1 MTGDE
6 DDGNVNARVRQLALK
21 VQTVHSRK
29 SDVQDEATWPVR
41 AVAAQER
48 FRCSESLGTQANR
61 LQHDLDGGT
70 YQVIGI
76 DDEDYGG
83 GGLGL
88 HSPAAAS
95 MGRVR

>member
-1 MTGDE
+1 MTGGE

-29 SDVQDEATWPVR
+29 SHVQDKTTWRVR

-48 FRCSESLGTQANR
+48 FRGSESLGTQANR
-61 LQHDLDGGT
+61 LQHAVDGGAH
-70 YQVIGI
+70 QVVII

-88 HSPAAAS
+88 HSHASAS

>member
-29 SDVQDEATWPVR
+29 SRVQDKTTWRLR

-61 LQHDLDGGT
+61 LQHALDGGT
-70 YQVIGI
+70 HQVVVI

-83 GGLGL
+83 GGFGL
-88 HSPAAAS
+88 HSPASAS

>member
-6 DDGNVNARVRQLALK
+6 DDGNVNARIRQLALK

-29 SDVQDEATWPVR
+29 SHVQDKATWPVR

-48 FRCSESLGTQANR
+48 FRRSEGLGTQANR
-61 LQHDLDGGT
+61 FQHALDGGT
-70 YQVIGI
+70 HQVIVI
-76 DDEDYGG
+76 DDKDYGG

-88 HSPAAAS
+88 HSPASAS

>member
-29 SDVQDEATWPVR
+29 SHVQDKATWPVR
-41 AVAAQER
+41 PVAAPKR

-61 LQHDLDGGT
+61 LQHALNGGAH
-70 YQVIGI
+70 QVIVI

-88 HSPAAAS
+88 HSLASAS